1 MEKKKKLYIETYGCQ
16 MNFTDSEIVASILSD
31 EFIVCKEIVDADV
44 ILINT
49 CSIRENAEQRV
60 LKRLTEINVL
70 YRKRRR
76 VKLGLIGCMAERF
89 QQQLITENIVDLI
102 AGPDAYRSLPVLLNE
117 DNERPVNTLLSTI
130 ETYDDITPVRYDSNG
145 ISAFIAIMRG
155 CNNFCAYC
163 VVPYT
168 RGRERSRDPK
178 TILSEVKLL
187 IQNGYKEV
195 TLLGQNVN
203 SYRWENDYSFPQ
215 LMEQVACLSDTLR
228 VRFATSHPK
237 DLSDDLLKVMA
248 DYPNICK
255 SIHLPAQSGSNA
267 ILEKMNRKYTRE
279 WYLERIEAIRR
290 YMPDATISTDLIA
303 GFCGETETDHQDTLS
318 LMESVGYDYAF
329 MFNYSKRSG
338 TFAANH
344 FKDDVP
350 DEVKTR
356 RLEEIISLQRASSHK
371 SNLADIGKTF
381 EVLIEGYSKR
391 SSDFYSGRNS
401 QNKVIVFPKTNHSI
415 GSYVQV
421 KVESCTTAT
430 LLGKVVD

>member
-1 MEKKKKLYIETYGCQ
+1 
-16 MNFTDSEIVASILSD
+16 MNFADSEIVASILSNEYALCND
-31 EFIVCKEIVDADV
+31 IADADV

-70 YRKRRR
+70 YRKHKKR
-76 VKLGLIGCMAERF
+76 KLGLIGCMAERF
-89 QQQLITENIVDLI
+89 QKQLINDNLVDLI
-102 AGPDAYRSLPVLLNE
+102 AGPDAYRSLPILLSDVRE
-117 DNERPVNTLLSTI
+117 QAVNTLLSTI
-130 ETYDDITPVRYDSNG
+130 ETYDDITPVRYDGNG
-145 ISAFIAIMRG
+145 ISAFISIMRG
-155 CNNFCAYC
+155 CNNYCAYC

-168 RGRERSRDPK
+168 RGRERSRNPK
-178 TILSEVKLL
+178 SILSEVKML
-187 IQNGYKEV
+187 IEKGYKDF

-203 SYRWENDYSFPQ
+203 SYCWESEFRFPQ
-215 LMEQVACLSDTLR
+215 LMEQVACLSETLR

-248 DYPNICK
+248 SYPNICK

-279 WYLERIEAIRR
+279 WYVGRIEAIRK
-290 YMPDATISTDLIA
+290 YMPDAAISTDLIA
-303 GFCGETETDHQDTLS
+303 GFCGETEADHQETLS
-318 LMESVGYDYAF
+318 LMQRVGYDYAF
-329 MFNYSKRSG
+329 LFNYSERSG
-338 TFAANH
+338 TYAQINY
-344 FKDDVP
+344 KDDVP
-350 DEVKTR
+350 DDVKTR

-381 EVLIEGYSKR
+381 EVLIEGNSKR

-401 QNKVIVFPKTNHSI
+401 QNKVIVFPKTSHPI

-430 LLGKVVD
+430 LLGKAID